1 MQIESLGKLKN
12 EIVCLDLMVV
22 DTNFEDEIQNL
33 FTRPESFQI
42 YTKDVHDNA
51 VSKILLNFINLN
63 IILKSGYV
71 LIIMFLQIAVKFVFD
86 IEDAKDTISKYRQ
99 LESLLRPNLWFKFVN
114 AKVDE
119 DSLTHRIFLS
129 LNIKN
134 DEDFCNSIRKFVNF
148 FSW

>member
-63 IILKSGYV
+63 IILKS
-71 LIIMFLQIAVKFVFD
+71 
-86 IEDAKDTISKYRQ
+86 
-99 LESLLRPNLWFKFVN
+99 
-114 AKVDE
+114 
-119 DSLTHRIFLS
+119 
-129 LNIKN
+129 
-134 DEDFCNSIRKFVNF
+134 
-148 FSW
+148 